1 MKSSILLVVALL
13 AQAAATAA
21 HAENIHEF
29 RIGPRIGP
37 GELRIDAREP
47 VSQVVVGETTEENTV
62 GLGGTL
68 EYRAPFG
75 LVIEVGHFTAGESD
89 WWEDDKLYMTEA
101 FASVGWQL
109 DLGRGFSLIPRVG
122 RSRWKLEADDS
133 WFDDDDVNPKV
144 RGYEHYWEISAM
156 KRLNSVVTL
165 GVSHREN
172 SFEFGRARSTVFTA
186 MFNL

>member
-1 MKSSILLVVALL
+1 MKNTILLAVPFLAL
-13 AQAAATAA
+13 AAVPTT

-37 GELRIDAREP
+37 GELRVDARQP
-47 VSQVVVGETTEENTV
+47 ISQVLVGETTEETTV

-75 LVIEVGHFTAGESD
+75 LVIEVGHFTAGDSD
-89 WWEDDKLYMTEA
+89 WWERDKLYMTEA

-109 DLGRGFSLIPRVG
+109 DLGRGVSLIPRVG
-122 RSRWKLEADDS
+122 RSRWKLEDDES
-133 WFDDDDVNPKV
+133 WFDDDNVNPKI
-144 RGYEHYWEISAM
+144 RGYEHYWEMSAM
-156 KRLNSVVTL
+156 KRLNPVVMI
-165 GVSHREN
+165 GVSHRQN